1 MLDNLEELLGSTP
14 YSVDDQEKE
23 KGPEK
28 VRITP
33 GALTKIKTYARLV
46 ERITGSANECY
57 GYLLADKDDDSG
69 VVIDAYLG
77 DNQSYSSA
85 HVSISGEDVVHAAN
99 AVDPQGYKIVGW
111 WHSHARFSVF
121 HSGTDVNNFETIVHA
136 VGPNTLMT
144 EYENIDINDIAK
156 NGKVDLGGYL
166 VDAELLK
173 DADIKKKN
181 TYSWAYSLVVNVMGD
196 VYTEVQTKELK
207 PDNEWELKNPIKSA
221 GYDLHEAENDLTIDA
236 KVLEDEVYDKL
247 NVRRYVPVEKF
258 TKRKA
263 ATTSRR
269 WSLFTLADY
278 IVGWFYGDN
287 KKKDVVDDIEKK
299 VDEGVE
305 KFKERKKKEHEKQ
318 KEKERLEEIE
328 QQREECVEI
337 ANNFLDAAK
346 QYVDK
351 KKAPQKFWLD
361 NVVAEYMQKS
371 DYTLEQAIA
380 AVNSPNIYSKL
391 NIGKKKHRPKFVPKF
406 VEELM
411 DSLELCDIA
420 YAFIEAESMKD
431 QTSALERLKKTYSET
446 KKEDKTPEEPEAK
459 KIAEEIPVKVVKP
472 EDDALLDLVKQ
483 DLSKEND
490 DIGMLAD
497 RFISGF
503 ADYVNVSYNTPKK
516 YKYNR
521 WAYDTLTDFRNR
533 TSASFMH
540 LGQENNRNTF
550 TYMYNGYYGNLSW
563 RKDSL
568 VKRATQD
575 LLKDP
580 EFQRFAKDFL
590 YNKDKDSVIEKY
602 FLKRKKKNT
611 AQKAGRADNIMVEV
625 DPVRAYPPGAL
636 DAPLIDQH
644 TASTGFKV
652 SNYVKRSEP
661 DFEPDDEQLA
671 RISQRVYNNMFDGF
685 FKQAKDYMFNNGE
698 YAAWLGQFLV
708 NIAGDEGSIQKPEK
722 EQQLNEE
729 VKKALEEDSI
739 EKKIKKRFNWYAD
752 GKPSASEIK
761 DRLFLEFIADF
772 KPENIPSFYEQMATF
787 SHDEMLSKIFSEV
800 ITEYTMEG
808 WGFDNQPVTK
818 KYCSWTGK
826 LLEDMIRPEKY
837 VSLDGAFTKAG
848 ELRDDLLWSTD
859 NFYTNK
865 DRAMIS
871 NQVLLDLTY
880 IVDPGKKQLLTDFML
895 DFISAYKSEAEDPD
909 EIIEKFMKKMNEVK
923 SDAGSE

>member
-1 MLDNLEELLGSTP
+1 MLDNLEDLLGSTP
-14 YSVDDQEKE
+14 YSIDEQEKE

-28 VRITP
+28 VRITQ
-33 GALTKIKTYARLV
+33 GAMAKIKTYARLV

-57 GYLLADKDDDSG
+57 GYLLANKDDDSG
-69 VVIDAYLG
+69 VVVDAYLG
-77 DNQSYSSA
+77 DNQSYSGA
-85 HVSISGEDVVHAAN
+85 HVSISGEDVIRAAN

-136 VGPNTLMT
+136 VGPNTLRT
-144 EYENIDINDIAK
+144 EYEDVDVDDIARD
-156 NGKVDLGGYL
+156 GKVDLGGYL

-181 TYSWAYSLVVNVMGD
+181 TYSWAYSVVVNVMGD
-196 VYTEVQTKELK
+196 VYTEVQTKELS
-207 PDNEWELKNPIKSA
+207 PSNEWELNDPIKSA
-221 GYDLHEAENDLTIDA
+221 GYEMQDIENDITIDA

-247 NVRRYVPVEKF
+247 NVRRYVPVERF
-258 TKRKA
+258 TKQKA

-278 IVGWFYGDN
+278 IVGWFYKDN
-287 KKKDVVDDIEKK
+287 KKKDVVEDIEKK

-305 KFKERKKKEHEKQ
+305 KFKEKKKKEYEKQ
-318 KEKERLEEIE
+318 KKEEEQEDIA
-328 QQREECVEI
+328 QQRKECEDI

-351 KKAPQKFWLD
+351 KKAPKKFWLD
-361 NVVAEYMQKS
+361 NVVAEYMQNK
-371 DYTLEQAIA
+371 DFTLEQAVA
-380 AVNSPNIYSKL
+380 AVDTPGSYSKL

-411 DSLELCDIA
+411 ASLDLCEIM
-420 YAFIEAESMKD
+420 YAFIEGETVKEKTD
-431 QTSALERLKKTYSET
+431 ALDKLKAAYSGA
-446 KKEDKTPEEPEAK
+446 KEKTPEKSEEK
-459 KIAEEIPVKVVKP
+459 KDAVDIPVKVVKP
-472 EDDALLDLVKQ
+472 EDADLLDMVKK

-497 RFISGF
+497 RFITGF
-503 ADYVNVSYNTPKK
+503 AEYVNVSYNTPKK
-516 YKYNR
+516 YNYNR
-521 WAYDTLTDFRNR
+521 WAYDTLTDFRNLSL
-533 TSASFMH
+533 TSFMH
-540 LGQENNRNTF
+540 LGHENNRKTIS
-550 TYMYNGYYGNLSW
+550 YRYVGYYGNISW
-563 RKDSL
+563 RKESL
-568 VKRATQD
+568 VKKATKE

-580 EFQRFAKDFL
+580 EFQRFARDFL
-590 YNKDKDSVIEKY
+590 DNKDKDSVIEKY
-602 FLKRKKKNT
+602 FLKNKKKNT
-611 AQKAGRADNIMVEV
+611 AQKAGRADSSMTDV
-625 DPVRAYPPGAL
+625 DPVRAYPPGAW
-636 DAPLIDQH
+636 DAPVIDQR
-644 TASTGFKV
+644 TASAGFIVHDYRKQ
-652 SNYVKRSEP
+652 SEP

-671 RISQRVYNNMFDGF
+671 RISRRVYNSLFDSF
-685 FKQAKDYMFNNGE
+685 FKQAKEYMFNNGE

-708 NIAGDEGSIQKPEK
+708 NIAGDEKSIKKPEK
-722 EQQLNEE
+722 EQQLNDE
-729 VKKALEEDSI
+729 VKKALEEDSV

-772 KPENIPSFYEQMATF
+772 KPENIPSFYEQIAAF

-800 ITEYTMEG
+800 MTDYTMEG

-818 KYCSWTGK
+818 KYCSWTGN
-826 LLEDMIRPEKY
+826 LLEEIIRPEKY

-848 ELRDDLLWSTD
+848 ELKDDLLWSTD

-865 DRAMIS
+865 DRAMIA

-909 EIIEKFMKKMNEVK
+909 EILENFMKKIDEVK